1 MPTGHLGTFTA
12 ATVAGAGSTLN
23 IISITP
29 PEETIEDIALPHLG
43 LAKGSYVPYE
53 AGELIEGGEYEI
65 ELADDNN
72 IQIVDVAGT
81 TGATFK
87 TIIRS
92 PLTMLWTKPP
102 ASGLTNGAS
111 RSFSGYVKSVKEN
124 QQVTGQRNTITIKVK
139 VAGNVTKAAGS

>member
-12 ATVAGAGSTLN
+12 ATVAGVGTSLN

-65 ELADDNN
+65 EVDDNN
-72 IQIVDVAGT
+72 NTQVVDLAGSSS
-81 TGATFK
+81 GTFK
-87 TIIRS
+87 NLIRS

-124 QQVTGQRNTITIKVK
+124 QQVTGQRNTITLKVK